1 MISCAA
7 YVQRLIYVRNSVQSL
22 SFAASTTA
30 SFATTMGTVPMG
42 PVSVHPRTPDTT
54 ALATMA
60 VSVGE
65 MPVHVDSF
73 DMPSMC
79 VGH

>member
-1 MISCAA
+1 
-7 YVQRLIYVRNSVQSL
+7 
-22 SFAASTTA
+22 
-30 SFATTMGTVPMG
+30 MGTVPVG
-42 PVSVHPRTPDTT
+42 PVSVRTRTPDTT

-65 MPVHVDSF
+65 MPVHVEF
-73 DMPSMC
+73 LACQAC

>member
-1 MISCAA
+1 MCIS
-7 YVQRLIYVRNSVQSL
+7 VQRWSI
-22 SFAASTTA
+22 AAPTTA
-30 SFATTMGTVPMG
+30 SFATTMGTVPVG
-42 PVSVHPRTPDTT
+42 PVSVRTRTPDTT

-65 MPVHVDSF
+65 MPVHVEF
-73 DMPSMC
+73 LTYQAC